1 MKHILKKISIA
12 GAGRGGNQP
21 KPPVYKPPIL
31 GELQYGASHSF
42 AETIDLISDGPIEGI
57 VDPDGRVLDG
67 IRLLQGIYLDDTPAA
82 ISNRPS
88 ANEQITEIEIEAAE
102 ELNAQLNND
111 TSAAVTNIKRFFRE
125 LGESDQRSASAL
137 ISNLQA
143 NPDVTPPNFESY
155 AWPDCSL
162 YYRLES
168 KTIAANYDAD
178 EDIAF
183 VEKKNKEGFGLRAFV
198 KDEEDNKTF
207 NTFYNEELFTTLSRT
222 NSRFSY
228 NDRFPYDHG
237 SVYWMDNTNEANS
250 KLMLSLYS
258 NLQLNFYS
266 RGHETRLDQTRT
278 AVGTPFATTEIID
291 NPNNPFNQQH
301 QRNDWGSV
309 LASFGSYFR
318 DGIKKV
324 YDFINTDECLQ
335 PILDFVETNRNEDG
349 NKAQLALAEAALS
362 SFLLEAPN
370 ATFRDGFFATLS
382 DSYSDEEKP
391 CLIAAAKVKE
401 ESNAELN
408 ELNISAGQD
417 EDGNLILENMITRP
431 FGTANGYS
439 VQTKLEQ
446 RGVKV
451 YDVTCPTIQ
460 ADGTLTG
467 DIDGFIIFKI
477 PLEIQTN
484 QDNLLEI
491 LQSLRVSES
500 DMRGGLGLN
509 RDESL
514 NRISTDYQNKGYTY
528 SVNKEIYTLLKDIES
543 FRYSK
548 TTIPRSLLNQYSF
561 SDLKFNFSNV
571 LAEFREGSE
580 YQDPL
585 NYFKSIFID
594 HVYQRE
600 LFGPFNADRVATG
613 PETSNGKDVKK
624 SQTNAPQRL
633 AQNTDLLTR
642 SEVLDRATA
651 DNYNLSVDSDGLP
664 IEEGSDDKRKTGN
677 SESGLVSKNYSDWA
691 KRQLT
696 NWNEDAVSVIH
707 TVYNPNVTR
716 AFISLNI
723 SDLSDTLSF
732 PELTPTAGLE
742 GEKMEI
748 AAKFPAVL
756 NIRVETG
763 SLGINEEGDSGIEQP
778 YRTYNYRI
786 VALIQ
791 GSTIVDIGNPDF
803 EPEESRQFVVSLDGQ
818 DEKLNAGFQLPPTVT
833 TKQAIILSSDGE
845 RGVGVDTIDE
855 DSSIKRYVKV
865 TKLSFETNSVLIN
878 KIVTLDK
885 VTEIIDVP
893 LPYPFSA
900 IVGTKLDSRSFN
912 AIPTR
917 SYDCKLKKVK
927 IPSNYSPVLPNG
939 KDKRYY
945 NNQAEFNSI
954 SKKDKS
960 VYNGD
965 WDGSF
970 KEGLHWTDNPAWILY
985 DLLTNSRY
993 GMGTHIDPDNINI
1006 WELYNIGR
1014 FCDAVDELGFFEG
1027 VTDGRGGKEPRFSC
1041 NIVFD
1046 QGQKIFDAIN
1056 IIASL
1061 FRGRVFFNDTTI
1073 SFVDD
1078 RPRDPV
1084 NLFTNE
1090 TVKDGLFFYSNNRR
1104 DEQFN
1109 TIEVAYNDRFDNF
1122 VPKIEVVE
1130 DEDNIKEKGV
1140 FKKKIEGIGIT
1151 SRAMARRVAQ
1161 HQIFSKIKENQQVAF
1176 TAGLES
1182 LLCKPGD
1189 LVIIEDDLKTNTTNY
1204 GKILDINLDDET
1216 IRVSNTFVS
1225 SDMDKV
1231 LTVYNPTG
1239 EDTALDIQTGFAV
1252 KNRTRYSQ
1260 LEVTGSTPALLAK
1273 YTGTYTFSGYTEGYA
1288 GATGAIDDPRFEQ
1301 YAFYTGSPDGGT
1313 VLYFETGVTGWV
1325 FASGT
1330 GVGNKS
1336 AFDLFSGDLIS
1347 ELTGDHTLAA
1357 VGTGKFAEMDM
1368 VGDKRSSTLFGF
1380 SGFNSNAYIGPTKG
1394 ALETDLK
1401 NLNPDQLEVLNVTSI
1416 FSTPAELDAKDLNN
1430 YGSLLSGFD
1439 KPEILKNLKLGSPAR
1454 LQIKNADPFIYKV
1467 ISMQEENINEY
1478 LVTATKY
1485 DTGKFDLIEKSI
1497 SIEPAANTFSYK
1509 ATQTINGITYET
1521 LNAPVLNT
1529 VTTGIPNIT
1538 NQTFAITGRWTQI
1551 TNATGYNVRLNMP
1564 NGNFISA
1571 NTVATGLQFS
1581 GLSQVGPFRYS
1592 VNALGNK
1599 GNSNLTTA
1607 YFDSDYDSS
1616 GIFVVYDDA
1625 LVNNVSFVQSLSII

>member
-12 GAGRGGNQP
+12 GAGRGGNDP
-21 KPPVYKPPIL
+21 KPPVYKPPVL

-67 IRLLQGIYLDDTPAA
+67 MRLLQGIYFDDTAA
-82 ISNRPS
+82 AVSNKPT
-88 ANEQITEIEIEAAE
+88 ANEQITEVELEAAE
-102 ELNAQLNND
+102 ELNATLNNN
-111 TSAAVTNIKRFFRE
+111 TSAAVTNVKRFFRE
-125 LGESDQRSASAL
+125 LGQADKRSDSAL

-143 NPDVTPPNFESY
+143 DPAVTPPNFESY
-155 AWPDCSL
+155 SWPDCSI

-168 KTIAANYDAD
+168 KSIAANFDAD
-178 EDIAF
+178 EDTAF
-183 VEKKNKEGFGLRAFV
+183 VEKKNKEGFGLRAFI

-207 NTFYNEELFTTLSRT
+207 NTFYNEEPLTLSRT

-228 NDRFPYDHG
+228 TDRFPYDHK
-237 SVYWMDNTNEANS
+237 SVYWMDETTETDS

-258 NLQLNFYS
+258 NLELGYFS
-266 RGHETRLDQTRT
+266 RGLETRLRD
-278 AVGTPFATTEIID
+278 GDEF
-291 NPNNPFNQQH
+291 NSNNPFGIQNA
-301 QRNDWGSV
+301 RNDFGTE
-309 LASFGSYFR
+309 LASFGLYFEN
-318 DGIKKV
+318 GIRKV
-324 YDFINTDECLQ
+324 YDFINTDDCLQ
-335 PILDFVETNRNEDG
+335 PIIDFVETNREENG
-349 NKAQLALAEAALS
+349 NKLQLALAERALS
-362 SFLLEAPN
+362 SFLLEAPDSN
-370 ATFRDGFFATLS
+370 FRDGFFATLS
-382 DSYSDEEKP
+382 ESYSDEEKP
-391 CLIAAAKVKE
+391 CLIVAAKVKE
-401 ESNAELN
+401 TGNTALN
-408 ELNISAGQD
+408 GINISLGQD
-417 EDGNLILENMITRP
+417 ENENVILENMITRP

-439 VQTKLEQ
+439 LQIKLEQ
-446 RGVKV
+446 RGVKI

-460 ADGTLTG
+460 ENGDLTG
-467 DIDGFIIFKI
+467 DIDGFLIFKI

-491 LQSLRVSES
+491 LQRLGVSEY
-500 DMRGGLGLN
+500 DIREGLLA
-509 RDESL
+509 RDESID
-514 NRISTDYQNKGYTY
+514 RVAADYQNKGYTY
-528 SVNKEIYTLLKDIES
+528 GVNKDVYNLLKDIES
-543 FRYSK
+543 FKYSK
-548 TTIPRSLLNQYSF
+548 TTIPESLINQYNF

-594 HVYQRE
+594 HIYQRE
-600 LFGPFNADRVATG
+600 LFGPFNADRIATG
-613 PETSNGKDVKK
+613 PTNRDAKK
-624 SQTNAPQRL
+624 SQINAPQRL
-633 AQNTDLLTR
+633 SQNTDLLTR
-642 SEVLDRATA
+642 SAVLDKSTA
-651 DNYNLSVDSDGLP
+651 DNYNLSVDEDGLP
-664 IEEGSDDKRKTGN
+664 IEEGSDDKRQTGN
-677 SESGLVSKNYSDWA
+677 SSDGLKSKNYSDWA

-696 NWNEDAVSVIH
+696 SWNEDAVPVVH

-723 SDLSDTLSF
+723 SDLSDTLTF
-732 PELTPTAGLE
+732 PELTPTAALD

-748 AAKFPAVL
+748 AAKFPAIL

-763 SLGINEEGDSGIEQP
+763 SFGINEEGDSGIEQP
-778 YRTYNYRI
+778 YRTYTYRI

-791 GSTIVDIGNPDF
+791 GTTIIDIGNPDF
-803 EPEESRQFVVSLDGQ
+803 EIQESRQFVVNLDGQ
-818 DEKLNAGFQLPPTVT
+818 DQKLNAGFKLPPTIT
-833 TKQAIILSSDGE
+833 NKQTILSDDGE
-845 RGVGVDTIDE
+845 TGLEVGTIDE
-855 DSSIKRYVKV
+855 DSTVKRYVKV

-878 KIVTLDK
+878 KTVTLDK

-912 AIPTR
+912 SIPTR

-927 IPSNYSPVLPNG
+927 IPSNYNPILPNG

-945 NNQAEFNSI
+945 NNQSEFDSI
-954 SKKDKS
+954 AKKDKL
-960 VYNGD
+960 VYDGD
-965 WDGSF
+965 WDGSL
-970 KEGLHWTDNPAWILY
+970 KDGLHWTDNPAWILY

-1014 FCDAVDELGFFEG
+1014 FCDAVDELGFFKG

-1061 FRGRVFFNDTTI
+1061 FKGRVFFNDTTI

-1130 DEDNIKEKGV
+1130 DEDNIKEKGI

-1189 LVIIEDDLKTNTTNY
+1189 LVIIDDDLKTNTTNY
-1204 GKILDINLDDET
+1204 GKVLDVNLDDET

-1273 YTGTYTFSGYTEGYA
+1273 YTGIYTFSGYTEGYA
-1288 GATGAIDDPRFEQ
+1288 GATGEIGDPRFEQ
-1301 YAFYTGSPDGGT
+1301 YAFYTGLPESGT

-1336 AFDLFSGDLIS
+1336 AFDLFSGDFIS

-1357 VGTGKFAEMDM
+1357 VGTGKFAVMDM

-1380 SGFNSNAYIGPTKG
+1380 NGFNSDAYIGPTKG

-1401 NLNPDQLEVLNVTSI
+1401 NLNPDQLQVLNVTSI

-1439 KPEILKNLKLGSPAR
+1439 KPEILRNINLGSAVR
-1454 LQIKNADPFIYKV
+1454 LRVKNADPSIYKV

-1485 DTGKFDLIEKSI
+1485 DTGKFKLIEDSI
-1497 SIEPAANTFSYK
+1497 SIEPAANTFSYET
-1509 ATQTINGITYET
+1509 TQVVGGVTFET
-1521 LNAPVLNT
+1521 LTAPELDI
-1529 VTTGIPNIT
+1529 VTSGIPNISK
-1538 NQTFAITGRWTQI
+1538 NTFSITGKWTEVS
-1551 TNATGYNVRLNMP
+1551 NSTGYNVRLNMP

-1571 NTVATGLQFS
+1571 STIATGLEFS

-1599 GNSNLTTA
+1599 GNHNRSNA

-1625 LVNNVSFVQSLSII
+1625 LVNNVSFVQSLSIL